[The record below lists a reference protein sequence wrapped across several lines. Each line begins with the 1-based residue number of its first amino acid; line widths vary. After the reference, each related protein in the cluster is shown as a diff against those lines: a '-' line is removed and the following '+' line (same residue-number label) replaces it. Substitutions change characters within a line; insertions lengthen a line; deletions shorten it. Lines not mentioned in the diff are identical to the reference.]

1 MRITTAAVQIHN
13 MQPKF
18 NSLFDQNLLEMNA
31 HTAFRF
37 ILTTLRV
44 TMFYTTYMF
53 IYINKNCNSR
63 RAKIIFITIGS
74 LYYVSGR

>member
-1 MRITTAAVQIHN
+1 MRTNFFCCDFTQFCFHTIRITTAAVQIHN

-18 NSLFDQNLLEMNA
+18 NSLFDQNVLEMNV

-53 IYINKNCNSR
+53 IYIN
-63 RAKIIFITIGS
+63 
-74 LYYVSGR
+74 